1 LGPQNSESPEKSF
14 VELTSQLLRAGY
26 SETSWSR
33 DSKSY
38 CDALAFG
45 AKADGTYGVVA
56 VIEFKRNCDEKAR
69 TIAAAG
75 LLLAKEMHD
84 ADFAFLKCGD
94 EMYQLVSETRT
105 FDRIIEIPALDRTS
119 ALVKDAKVAKHLLWK
134 EMNRRRGSQDANSAL
149 ISLFEEISVLDGE
162 VLWANPALRI
172 EGSVF
177 AETFLKAIEALGH
190 QNSLSQS
197 IGSQGISAVF
207 EALAAYFPNAQRIFD
222 PASGL
227 GFSLAAV
234 ARSIN
239 SLGQQGVT
247 VGGLDINP
255 QSASIANKVLSL
267 FGLLESTEI
276 AVQDMAE
283 TQWPTSDLLVCEP
296 PLGLRLQERV
306 ALGTGSIVQ
315 LEDYAIY
322 RSAMQLRSGDLKHG
336 AILVTGRSW
345 LWRNNT
351 QSLRDYLAENN
362 LVRALIGIPPLKSST
377 SLELLV
383 VVLGHG
389 SGDVAVAELG
399 DDWLAQITAVGGE
412 LPIALRR
419 SFNS

>member
-1 LGPQNSESPEKSF
+1 MGPRNSESPEKSF
-14 VELTSQLLRAGY
+14 AELTSQLLRAGY

-38 CDALAFG
+38 CDVLAFG

-56 VIEFKRNCDEKAR
+56 VIELKRNCDEKAR

-84 ADFAFLKCGD
+84 ADFAFLRCGD

-105 FDRIIEIPALDRTS
+105 FDRIIEIPGLDRTS
-119 ALVKDAKVAKHLLWK
+119 ALVKDVNVARHLLWQ
-134 EMNRRRGSQDANSAL
+134 EMTRRRVSQDANSAL
-149 ISLFEEISVLDGE
+149 LSILEEIAVLDGE
-162 VLWANPALRI
+162 VLWSIPTLRI
-172 EGSVF
+172 DGNVF
-177 AETFLKAIEALGH
+177 AETFLKAIESLGH
-190 QNSLSQS
+190 QNPLAQS
-197 IGSQGISAVF
+197 IGSQEISAVF
-207 EALAAYFPNAQRIFD
+207 EALAEYFPNTQTLFD
-222 PASGL
+222 PACGL

-234 ARSIN
+234 AKRFEAHGQ
-239 SLGQQGVT
+239 LGVSVEGF
-247 VGGLDINP
+247 DINP
-255 QSASIANKVLSL
+255 QSASMANKFLGM
-267 FGLLESTEI
+267 FGLAESTEI
-276 AVQDMAE
+276 AVQDMSK
-283 TQWPTSDLLVCEP
+283 TKWPACDLLVCEP

-306 ALGTGSIVQ
+306 ALGSGSIVQ
-315 LEDYAIY
+315 LEDYVLY
-322 RSAMQLRSGDLKHG
+322 RAAAQLRSGELKTG

-345 LWRNNT
+345 LSRNNT

-399 DDWLAQITAVGGE
+399 DDWLAQLTGTGGE

-419 SFNS
+419 SFNR